1 MTETETS
8 ESQKPAPVALQPVVR
23 HHDEA
28 TMKTMLTD
36 AASWYDPASG
46 EVVVRAARMKA
57 MEQALN
63 EILECSNGHFNPLFK
78 CKCYDKAHALV
89 MPNAAGEPQP
99 PTTKKETNAN

>member
-1 MTETETS
+1 MS
-8 ESQKPAPVALQPVVR
+8 EPSNVEGAPTVEVQRSVR

-28 TMKTMLTD
+28 TMKAMLTD

-46 EVVVRAARMKA
+46 EVVVRADRMKA

-78 CKCYDKAHALV
+78 CKCYEKAHALV
-89 MPNAAGEPQP
+89 MPNAEFR
-99 PTTKKETNAN
+99 NAASGDPGLDGGVQ